1 MAELSGIIV
10 TPGLQV
16 HDQVQETFPVLS
28 QRGRGKELA
37 QVVVDQGVDQ
47 RISSLF
53 RGSVF
58 FPFNWLT
65 VDNRGE
71 NLYKGKEHIAGR
83 NGIWKDYNWLCVHMN
98 TLREKISFV
107 LTALAYVIFHLGW
120 SRDTGSIVQGTIVSL
135 LNTLPFEIGFTWVLV
150 VFIRYLSDGQRPPW
164 DRILR
169 IFFTIGILFGLF
181 YNLYVRGAQEQ
192 ERLKQLKPATES
204 LLYQRDTQK
213 VRWYL
218 A

>member
-1 MAELSGIIV
+1 
-10 TPGLQV
+10 
-16 HDQVQETFPVLS
+16 
-28 QRGRGKELA
+28 
-37 QVVVDQGVDQ
+37 
-47 RISSLF
+47 
-53 RGSVF
+53 
-58 FPFNWLT
+58 
-65 VDNRGE
+65 
-71 NLYKGKEHIAGR
+71 
-83 NGIWKDYNWLCVHMN
+83 MN

-120 SRDTGSIVQGTIVSL
+120 SQDTGSIVQGTIISL

-169 IFFTIGILFGLF
+169 IFFTVGILFGLF

-192 ERLKQLKPATES
+192 ERLKQVKPATES
-204 LLYQRDTQK
+204 LLYQSDSPK